1 MSDEWMGVWK
11 DKRVS
16 KWNDR
21 CVGVKS
27 NLRKLCWAT
36 LAKKMNELKTGSAPQ
51 KFGGLVDGWMNGW
64 VDRKKLV
71 IL

>member
-1 MSDEWMGVWK
+1 MGVWK

-36 LAKKMNELKTGSAPQ
+36 KAKKMNELKTGSAPQ
-51 KFGGLVDGWMNGW
+51 KSGGLVDGWMKGW
-64 VDRKKLV
+64 VGRNELV